1 MARKCSNR
9 CRTSPRCST
18 LCPATSSASRQDA
31 TTLSSR
37 RPHVSDRKRIASPW
51 GVHQNATAASDT
63 TFYVHVWGPRRAERP
78 GPGQGHLHP
87 RLSGVREDRQART
100 LPGAWAVRVPRDRL
114 PRQRLPGVS
123 TTREQERE
131 RSRTGP
137 TSAPRQH
144 ATSTHSQAPRSP
156 LLAHPAPA
164 VPARAGSSSQPQ
176 LPHHPSLGARL
187 GSHARDGS
195 SSCRGAHGQ
204 AQRSQ
209 TSIAARRRR

>member
-37 RPHVSDRKRIASPW
+37 RQHVTDRKRIASPW
-51 GVHQNATAASDT
+51 RAHPTATAASDNPS
-63 TFYVHVWGPRRAERP
+63 YVHVWGPRRAERP

-87 RLSGVREDRQART
+87 RLSGVRQERQART

-123 TTREQERE
+123 ATRGRNGSDLE
-131 RSRTGP
+131 P
-137 TSAPRQH
+137 APPAPCQH
-144 ATSTHSQAPRSP
+144 ATSTHSQAPRSAR
-156 LLAHPAPA
+156 LAHPAPA
-164 VPARAGSSSQPQ
+164 VPARAGTSSQPQ